1 VTVEGL
7 TTMATRRP
15 FRALQQAG
23 FRRYYLGQVVSSSGT
38 FMQSTALGWLV
49 LQETGSA
56 AKLGLVIAAGS
67 LPTLLIGPWGG
78 PLADRAN
85 RRVLLLCTQ
94 TTFGLL
100 ATALWVAAA
109 AHEASLAVVITISVA
124 GGIVQVA
131 DSPARQA
138 FVADLVPPED
148 LASAVSLNGVV
159 VNSSRVVGPAVA
171 GILIATVG
179 TTPCFAVNA
188 ISYVAVVVALL
199 TIHPRP
205 VARVTSQDGVRA
217 GLRYAASRQQLWL
230 PLAMMSL
237 IGLVAFNFAVVL
249 PVLAERVFHGSGGT
263 YGLLSTMLGIGAITG
278 SLSVG
283 LFRHPRRVYLAAAA
297 CAFGAGLAGVAL
309 APNVISAAVLLAL
322 TGAAAF
328 CFVTMTSTTLQLHSA
343 SEYRGRIMA
352 LFGFVYLGTTP
363 IGSLIA
369 GWITG
374 AAGARATLLAGA
386 GACLL
391 AGIGGFA
398 FRSGPNPDAALTDLA
413 LATCAENGPR

>member
-1 VTVEGL
+1 
-7 TTMATRRP
+7 MATRQP
-15 FRALQQAG
+15 FRALHQAG
-23 FRRYYLGQVVSSSGT
+23 FRRFYLGQIVSSSGT

-67 LPTLLIGPWGG
+67 LPTLVIGPWGG

-94 TTFGLL
+94 TAFGLL

-109 AHEASLAVVITISVA
+109 AHVASLPVVIAISLA

-138 FVADLVPPED
+138 FVAELVPPED

-205 VARVTSQDGVRA
+205 APRVTRHGGVRA
-217 GLRYAASRQQLWL
+217 GLRYAASRHQLWL

-237 IGLVAFNFAVVL
+237 IGLVAFNFVVVL
-249 PVLAERVFHGSGGT
+249 PVLAERVFD
-263 YGLLSTMLGIGAITG
+263 LRIVVDLLGIGSITG

-283 LFRHPRRVYLAAAA
+283 LIRHPRRIYLAAAA
-297 CAFGAGLAGVAL
+297 CAFGAGLAGSVWIRLFRHDTGSAVCSPAGSPPLPVPARNCWPAL
-309 APNVISAAVLLAL
+309 VP
-322 TGAAAF
+322 
-328 CFVTMTSTTLQLHSA
+328 
-343 SEYRGRIMA
+343 
-352 LFGFVYLGTTP
+352 
-363 IGSLIA
+363 
-369 GWITG
+369 
-374 AAGARATLLAGA
+374 
-386 GACLL
+386 
-391 AGIGGFA
+391 A
-398 FRSGPNPDAALTDLA
+398 FRRGSEALPSAPVRIPTPRLQPPPKMVHADWLSPRPA
-413 LATCAENGPR
+413 LSTL